1 MVRFGKVAVDHVQLA
16 PIQRS
21 LDSIDVLVVG
31 IGQIALVVALQIVPD
46 AGVLPAVAAG
56 LKVISVS
63 GAIRRP
69 PTSMSWSE
77 TFRTERKEWPL
88 ELMEASPRS
97 SARA

>member
-1 MVRFGKVAVDHVQLA
+1 MVRLCKVAVDHIQLA
-16 PIQRS
+16 LIQRG

-31 IGQIALVVALQIVPD
+31 IGQIALVVASRLYQMPVCSQR
-46 AGVLPAVAAG
+46 LPRG